1 MVVKRITPLLLAAS
15 VLVCGF
21 TGSFAGIQPAHSVTS
36 VDELSDVSHSNWA
49 YKALKDLVEK
59 YNVIEGYPDKT
70 FRGGKAPSRYEL
82 AAALNATIK
91 TMGKEIARLGAEK
104 ADKEDLAT
112 VAKLQEEFSTE
123 LKTLQSRADVLEARA
138 TKIEAKN
145 DEQDNRLAVMEK
157 MKIYGDV
164 SFGGYGDIS
173 GNPGSAFT
181 DGISAVGRTRVNVD
195 YAAVE
200 DKGGPIVGPGTIH
213 TRLVAAFGRVSPL
226 EAGTG
231 ISTNRFSGASMIA
244 GDSSLYNEGM
254 RPNDFINKTDGNVRT
269 AGLGMVSGA
278 NLRSNAYIESTYYQQ
293 ILKAQMPYMPC
304 DDNWRTSFDIRT
316 GVMPWR
322 EIYFQSPYQGYENDQ
337 FQNTAL
343 INNPAILQN
352 FTIPRIALIANQG
365 LGKWANVKVKVD
377 GSFIDVSSMTNGV
390 GLTTEL
396 DVGYNLGFLDNYFN
410 TCNKFN
416 VAGNIFG
423 GYYLVKTGGS
433 NNLVTLST
441 LTNVAGTT
449 VVAPTNKS
457 NASTAHGFYV
467 GMNQELYK
475 GWGLFGSFAL
485 NDTGPVSAL
494 LSALQNGTGV
504 NTMLNNSN
512 LTTQSLVYGI
522 RQAWTAGTEIPVRAL
537 PKFITRCKRQRDAL
551 GFGVA
556 FLFPNVAVGS
566 PSNGTPAPSANAL
579 AGGREQVYEMYYKI
593 QATDAISFIPS
604 VQLIQNRMAWTS
616 NETNV
621 LVGFRTSYKF

>member
-21 TGSFAGIQPAHSVTS
+21 TGSFTSIQPSHAVTS
-36 VDELSDVSHSNWA
+36 VDELSDVNHSKWA
-49 YKALKDLVEK
+49 YKAIKDLVEK

-112 VAKLQEEFSTE
+112 VAKLQEEFATE
-123 LKTLQSRADVLEARA
+123 LKTLQARSDVLEARA

-157 MKIYGDV
+157 LKIYGDV

-173 GNPGSAFT
+173 GNPGDTFSDA
-181 DGISAVGRTRVNVD
+181 ISAVGRTRINVD
-195 YAAVE
+195 YSAVE

-213 TRLVAAFGRVSPL
+213 TRLVAAFGRGSPL
-226 EAGTG
+226 EADNGLA
-231 ISTNRFSGASMIA
+231 TNRFSGASMIA
-244 GDSSLYNEGM
+244 GDASLYNEGV
-254 RPNDFINKTDGNVRT
+254 RINDFINKTDGNTRT
-269 AGLGMVSGA
+269 AGIGFVSGA

-293 ILKAQMPYMPC
+293 ILKARMPFLPC
-304 DDNWRTSFDIRT
+304 ENNWRTSFDLRA
-316 GVMPWR
+316 GVIPWR
-322 EIYFQSPYQGYENDQ
+322 DIYFQSPYQGYENDQ

-352 FTIPRIALIANQG
+352 FTIPRIAMVVNQG
-365 LGKWANVKVKVD
+365 LGKWTNLKVKVD
-377 GSFIDVSSMTNGV
+377 GSFIDVSDAMDGV
-390 GLTTEL
+390 GLTTEVDL
-396 DVGYNLGFLDNYFN
+396 GYNLGFLDSYFN

-423 GYYLVKTGGS
+423 GYYLVRTGGGT
-433 NNLVTLST
+433 NNLVNLALST
-441 LTNVAGTT
+441 GGTIT
-449 VVAPTNKS
+449 APTNKS
-457 NASTAHGFYV
+457 NSSTAHGFYA

-485 NDTGPVSAL
+485 NDTGPVSAI

-504 NTMLNNSN
+504 NTILNNSI
-512 LTTQSLVYGI
+512 LTGTTLVYGI

-537 PKFITRCKRQRDAL
+537 PNFITRCKRQRDAL

-556 FLFPNVAVGS
+556 FLFPNMAVGS
-566 PSNGTPAPSANAL
+566 PSNGISAANPN
-579 AGGREQVYEMYYKI
+579 AGGREQVYEFYYKL
-593 QATDAISFIPS
+593 QATDSLAFIPS
-604 VQLIQNRMAWTS
+604 VQLIQNRSAWTS

>member
-15 VLVCGF
+15 VLIYGF
-21 TGSFAGIQPAHSVTS
+21 TGSLPNIQSAHAITS
-36 VDELSDVSHSNWA
+36 VDELSDVSHSNWS
-49 YKALKDLVEK
+49 YKALKDLVDK

-91 TMGKEIARLGAEK
+91 TIGKEIARLGAEK

-112 VAKLQEEFSTE
+112 VAKLQEEFATE
-123 LKTLQSRADVLEARA
+123 LKTLQARSDALEARA
-138 TKIEAKN
+138 TKIEAKS
-145 DEQDNRLAVMEK
+145 DEQDNRLAVIEK

-173 GNPGSAFT
+173 GNPADSFT
-181 DGISAVGRTRVNVD
+181 DGISAVGRTRINVD

-226 EAGTG
+226 EAGNG
-231 ISTNRFSGASMIA
+231 LATNRFSGASMIA

-269 AGLGMVSGA
+269 AGIGVVSGA

-293 ILKAQMPYMPC
+293 ILKAQMPYVPC
-304 DDNWRTSFDIRT
+304 GDTNWRTSFDLRA
-316 GVMPWR
+316 GVIPWR

-352 FTIPRIALIANQG
+352 FTVPRISAQMNQG
-365 LGKWANVKVKVD
+365 LGKWTNVKVKVD
-377 GSFIDVSSMTNGV
+377 GSFIDVSDMMNGV

-416 VAGNIFG
+416 VAGNIYG
-423 GYYLVKTGGS
+423 GYYLINSGGGGF
-433 NNLVTLST
+433 NNLVNIST
-441 LTNVAGTT
+441 TTGTT
-449 VVAPTNKS
+449 VAPTNMG
-457 NASTAHGFYV
+457 NGATAHGFYT

-475 GWGLFGSFAL
+475 GIGLFGSFAL
-485 NDTGPVSAL
+485 NDTGPVAAM

-504 NTMLNNSN
+504 NTIYNN
-512 LTTQSLVYGI
+512 TTITGASLIYGI
-522 RQAWTAGTEIPVRAL
+522 RQAWTAGIEVPIRAL
-537 PKFITRCKRQRDAL
+537 PNFITRCKRQRDTL
-551 GFGVA
+551 GFGAA

-566 PSNGTPAPSANAL
+566 PSVGISAANPN
-579 AGGREQVYEMYYKI
+579 AGGREQVYEMYYKL
-593 QATDAISFIPS
+593 QATDALAFIPS
-604 VQLIQNRMAWTS
+604 VQLIQNRAAWSS